1 LPAKAAGQATTILDV
16 LAPSLAS
23 QLLQEAASR
32 TTLNLKVPSLASQL
46 LQGTGD
52 KEDIMRTILFS
63 SQTYDRDSFLAAALP
78 AGIELHFQAARLSL
92 DTVALAE
99 RHEVVCAFINDD
111 LSAPVLERLAAG
123 GTRLIALRSAGYN
136 HVDLAEAK
144 RLGLTIV
151 RVPAYSPHAVA
162 EHAVALILAL
172 NRRLH
177 RAYNRT
183 REGDFTLHGLTGFDL
198 VGKTVGVVGTGQI
211 GATFA
216 RIMHGFGCRLLAYD
230 PFPNPQVE
238 ALGARYLSLPQ
249 LLAESQ
255 IVSLHCPLNE
265 QSKHLINGESLA
277 HMQRGAMLINTGRGG
292 LVDTPALIDA
302 LKDGQLG
309 YLGLD
314 VYEEEAQLFFEDR
327 SDLPL
332 QDDVLARLL
341 TFPNVIITAHQAFL
355 TREALGAIAATTL
368 QNIAAWAAGNI
379 QNQVDAG

>member
-1 LPAKAAGQATTILDV
+1 MLG
-16 LAPSLAS
+16 APNKDAS
-23 QLLQEAASR
+23 
-32 TTLNLKVPSLASQL
+32 
-46 LQGTGD
+46 
-52 KEDIMRTILFS
+52 MRTILFS
-63 SQTYDRDSFLAAALP
+63 SQNYDRESFLGASLP
-78 AGIELHFQAARLSL
+78 AGIELQFQAARLSL

-111 LSAPVLERLAAG
+111 LSAPVLEQLAAG

-136 HVDLAEAK
+136 HVDLPAAQ
-144 RLGLTIV
+144 RLGLEVV

-198 VGKTVGVVGTGQI
+198 VGKTVGIVGTGQI

-216 RIMHGFGCRLLAYD
+216 RIMAGFGCQLLAYD
-230 PFPNPQVE
+230 PFPNPAVE
-238 ALGARYLSLPQ
+238 ALGARYLELPQ
-249 LLAESQ
+249 LLAQAQ
-255 IVSLHCPLNE
+255 IISLHCPLNDH
-265 QSKHLINGESLA
+265 SRYLINQETLA
-277 HMQRGAMLINTGRGG
+277 HMQPGAMLINTGRGG

-302 LKDGQLG
+302 LKSGQLG

-341 TFPNVIITAHQAFL
+341 TFPNVIVTAHQAFL
-355 TREALGAIAATTL
+355 THEALAAIAETTL
-368 QNIAAWAAGNI
+368 HNIASWAAGQA
-379 QNQVDAG
+379 QNRVLG

>member
-1 LPAKAAGQATTILDV
+1 
-16 LAPSLAS
+16 
-23 QLLQEAASR
+23 
-32 TTLNLKVPSLASQL
+32 
-46 LQGTGD
+46 
-52 KEDIMRTILFS
+52 MRTILFS
-63 SQTYDRDSFLAAALP
+63 SQQYDQDSFLAASLP
-78 AGIELHFQAARLSL
+78 AGIELHFQNARLSL
-92 DTVALAE
+92 DTVALADG
-99 RHEVVCAFINDD
+99 HEAVCAFINDD
-111 LSAPVLERLAAG
+111 LGAPVLERLAAG

-136 HVDLAEAK
+136 HVDLAAAK
-144 RLGLTIV
+144 RLGLCVV

-183 REGDFTLHGLTGFDL
+183 RDGDFTLHGLTGFDL

-216 RIMHGFGCRLLAYD
+216 RIMAGFGCQVLAYD
-230 PFPNPQVE
+230 PWPNPQIE
-238 ALGARYLSLPQ
+238 ALGARYLSLPE
-249 LLAESQ
+249 LLGQAQ
-255 IVSLHCPLNE
+255 IISLHCPLTPE
-265 QSKHLINGESLA
+265 SKHLINRDTLA
-277 HMQRGAMLINTGRGG
+277 HMQPGAMLINTGRGA

-302 LKDGQLG
+302 LKSGQLG

-341 TFPNVIITAHQAFL
+341 TFPNVIVTAHQAFL
-355 TREALGAIAATTL
+355 TREALGAIASTTL
-368 QNIAAWAAGNI
+368 DNIARWAVGKP
-379 QNQVDAG
+379 QNLVEG

>member
-1 LPAKAAGQATTILDV
+1 
-16 LAPSLAS
+16 
-23 QLLQEAASR
+23 
-32 TTLNLKVPSLASQL
+32 
-46 LQGTGD
+46 
-52 KEDIMRTILFS
+52 MRTILFS
-63 SQTYDRDSFLAAALP
+63 SQNYDRESFLDAQLP
-78 AGIELHFQAARLSL
+78 AGIELQFQAARLSL
-92 DTVALAE
+92 DTAALAE

-111 LSAPVLERLAAG
+111 LSAPVLEQLAAG

-136 HVDLAEAK
+136 HVDLPAAQ
-144 RLGLTIV
+144 RLGLDVV

-198 VGKTVGVVGTGQI
+198 VGKTVGIVGTGQI

-216 RIMHGFGCRLLAYD
+216 RIMAGFGCQLLAYD
-230 PFPNPQVE
+230 PFPNPTVE
-238 ALGARYLSLPQ
+238 ALGARYLDLPE
-249 LLAESQ
+249 LLAQSQ
-255 IVSLHCPLNE
+255 IISLHCPLTE
-265 QSKHLINGESLA
+265 ASRYLINQQSLA
-277 HMQRGAMLINTGRGG
+277 HMQPGAMLINTGRGG
-292 LVDTPALIDA
+292 LVDTPALIEA
-302 LKDGQLG
+302 LKSGQLG

-341 TFPNVIITAHQAFL
+341 TFPNVIVTAHQAFL
-355 TREALGAIAATTL
+355 TREALAAIAETTL
-368 QNIAAWAAGNI
+368 HNIASWAAGQP
-379 QNQVDAG
+379 QNRVHG

>member
-1 LPAKAAGQATTILDV
+1 MLG
-16 LAPSLAS
+16 APNKDAS
-23 QLLQEAASR
+23 
-32 TTLNLKVPSLASQL
+32 
-46 LQGTGD
+46 
-52 KEDIMRTILFS
+52 MRTILFS
-63 SQTYDRDSFLAAALP
+63 SQNYDRKSFLGASLP
-78 AGIELHFQAARLSL
+78 AGIELQFQAARLSL

-111 LSAPVLERLAAG
+111 LSAPVLEQLAAG

-136 HVDLAEAK
+136 HVDLPAAQ
-144 RLGLTIV
+144 RLGLEVV

-198 VGKTVGVVGTGQI
+198 VGKTVGIVGTGQI

-216 RIMHGFGCRLLAYD
+216 RIMAGFGCQLLAYD
-230 PFPNPQVE
+230 PFPNPAVE
-238 ALGARYLSLPQ
+238 ALGARYLELPQ
-249 LLAESQ
+249 LLAQAQ
-255 IVSLHCPLNE
+255 IISLHCPLNDH
-265 QSKHLINGESLA
+265 SRYLINQETLA
-277 HMQRGAMLINTGRGG
+277 HMQPGAMLINTGRGG

-302 LKDGQLG
+302 LKSGQLG

-341 TFPNVIITAHQAFL
+341 TFPNVIVTAHQAFL
-355 TREALGAIAATTL
+355 THEALAAIAETTL
-368 QNIAAWAAGNI
+368 HNIASWAAGQA
-379 QNQVDAG
+379 QNRVLG